1 MSNKHLSE
9 DEIRYTVDVK
19 TAAAQK
25 EIYKLEQQTKKL
37 RSENKVRLN
46 QMIQLEA
53 AGRKESETYKNLKKQ
68 YTDTGKEIRTRTSDL
83 APPRRV
89 RYQLRQIPKTKKDFR
104 LGKSFFIED
113 PVTRMGLEPM
123 TPTLKVLC
131 STS

>member
-68 YTDTGKEIRTRTSDL
+68 YTDTGKEIRNLT
-83 APPRRV
+83 
-89 RYQLRQIPKTKKDFR
+89 
-104 LGKSFFIED
+104 
-113 PVTRMGLEPM
+113 
-123 TPTLKVLC
+123 TP
-131 STS
+131 

>member
-37 RSENKVRLN
+37 RSENKARLN

-53 AGRKESETYKNLKKQ
+53 AGRKESDTYKNLRKQ
-68 YTDTGKEIRTRTSDL
+68 YTETGKEIKNLTSQIGDQTSKL
-83 APPRRV
+83 NVLDMTMA
-89 RYQLRQIPKTKKDFR
+89 QLKKQQ
-104 LGKSFFIED
+104 KS
-113 PVTRMGLEPM
+113 L
-123 TPTLKVLC
+123 
-131 STS
+131 